1 MRALFL
7 STATALLTG
16 FVAVPV
22 GAATANATFNV
33 NITLSP
39 PRVDVGTGVGV
50 AVGVCVSSTL
60 SAQTNALVKVV
71 CGSDQFVSIEPLQ
84 GKPFLGTH
92 GGAYRYV
99 FAPNTVIPY
108 ALLDASD
115 PHVGRGTVTSLR
127 VLNLN
132 ALHDKLELL
141 VSF

>member
-16 FVAVPV
+16 FVGVPV

-33 NITLSP
+33 NITLNPSV
-39 PRVDVGTGVGV
+39 VDVGVG
-50 AVGVCVSSTL
+50 VGVCVSSTL

-92 GGAYRYV
+92 GGAHRYV

-108 ALLDASD
+108 ALLPGEPD
-115 PHVGRGTVTSLR
+115 PHTGRGTITSLR
-127 VLNLN
+127 VLNVN
-132 ALHDKLELL
+132 ALHDRLELL

>member
-1 MRALFL
+1 MRSLVL
-7 STATALLTG
+7 STATALLAG
-16 FVAVPV
+16 LVAVPAD
-22 GAATANATFNV
+22 AATANAMFNV
-33 NITLSP
+33 NITLNP
-39 PRVDVGTGVGV
+39 PDI
-50 AVGVCVSSTL
+50 GVCVSSTL

-71 CGSDQFVSIEPLQ
+71 CGSDQFVSIEPVQ

-108 ALLDASD
+108 SLLGESD
-115 PHVGRGTVTSLR
+115 PHIGSGTVTSLR

-132 ALHDKLELL
+132 ALHDRLELL